1 MRLLSLG
8 EHQTRDYDP
17 VPKAVAE
24 ALAATGLVRVSAT
37 LDGRLRL
44 RAGSRVGVVRVHAGQ
59 AGAGRSGAGQA
70 GSEPAVEVRVRPKL
84 PIGRLMWLLG
94 YADDQRGWRDE
105 SVGLAEETDLVP
117 AMAVAFTAACS
128 AAFAAGVLQGYQ
140 VREEALPV
148 LRGRIREAD
157 QVRRR
162 LGFAPPLE
170 VRYDDYTVDITE
182 NRILLAAAH
191 RLQRLPGVPA
201 VTRHAL
207 HRIVAALADVTPLP
221 AGADLPAGAALPTT
235 RVDRLTARYQPA
247 LRLARLILA
256 GNSVEQPPGPF
267 AATGFVFDLNA
278 VFESWL
284 TAMLRDSIESRY
296 GGRLRAQHQSHLDT
310 GRRIGLRPDITWWDG
325 SSCRAVVDAKYK
337 STEWGKPGETA
348 GPGRPPNSDMYQMLA
363 YCTTYGL
370 SCGHLVYAAGGPT
383 SGSYQLTGAGIRV
396 DVHPVD
402 LSAPIAEIRQRIH
415 ALGTAV
421 AEPAG

>member
-1 MRLLSLG
+1 MRLLSLC

-17 VPKAVAE
+17 VPKAVAR

-44 RAGSRVGVVRVHAGQ
+44 RAGSRVGVVRVHTGRP
-59 AGAGRSGAGQA
+59 GAGRSGAGQA

-105 SVGLAEETDLVP
+105 PVGLAEETDLVP

-170 VRYDDYTVDITE
+170 VRYDDYTVDITK

-221 AGADLPAGAALPTT
+221 AGAVSPVT

-267 AATGFVFDLNA
+267 ATTGFVFDLNA

-337 STEWGKPGETA
+337 PTAWGKPGETA
-348 GPGRPPNSDMYQMLA
+348 GPGRPPNSDVYQMLA

-370 SCGHLVYAAGGPT
+370 ARGHLVYAAGGPT
-383 SGSYQLTGAGIRV
+383 SGSYQLAGSGIRV

>member
-1 MRLLSLG
+1 MRLLSLS
-8 EHQTRDYDP
+8 EHQTRGYDP
-17 VPKAVAE
+17 VPPAVAR
-24 ALAATGLVRVSAT
+24 ALAGTGLVKVSAT

-44 RAGSRVGVVRVHAGQ
+44 RAGSRVGVVRVGFGHG
-59 AGAGRSGAGQA
+59 
-70 GSEPAVEVRVRPKL
+70 GSEPAIEVRVRPKL

-105 SVGLAEETDLVP
+105 PVGLAEETDLVP
-117 AMAVAFTAACS
+117 AMAVAFTATCS

-170 VRYDDYTVDITE
+170 VRYDDYTVDVAE
-182 NRILLAAAH
+182 NRILLAAAC
-191 RLQRLPGVPA
+191 RLRRLPGVPA
-201 VTRHAL
+201 ATRHAL
-207 HRIVAALADVTPLP
+207 DRIVAALADVTPLP
-221 AGADLPAGAALPTT
+221 AGAALPAT

-267 AATGFVFDLNA
+267 AAAGFVFDLNA

-284 TAMLRDSIESRY
+284 TAALRDSIESRY
-296 GGRLRAQHQSHLDT
+296 GGRVRAQRQEHLDT
-310 GRRIGLRPDITWWDG
+310 GRRIRLRPDITWWNG
-325 SSCRAVVDAKYK
+325 PSCRAVVDAKYK
-337 STEWGKPGETA
+337 ATTWGKPDEAA
-348 GPGRPPNSDMYQMLA
+348 GPGRPPNADVYQMLA
-363 YCTTYGL
+363 YCTTYRL
-370 SCGHLVYAAGGPT
+370 TRGHLVYAAGGPT
-383 SGSYQLTGAGIRV
+383 SGSYQLTGAGVRV

-402 LSAPIAEIRQRIH
+402 LSAPLAEIRQRIH
-415 ALGTAV
+415 TIGEAV
-421 AEPAG
+421 AGSQDSR